1 MLVLITYDVNTETEM
16 GKRCLQKVARICQ
29 NYGQR
34 VQKSVF
40 ECIIDVAQL
49 RQLQAQ
55 LERIIDTETDSIR
68 YYYLGKE
75 WRHRVQHIGA
85 NTALDIGRAYRCT
98 GARNP
103 VQHIGANTALD
114 IEGTI
119 IM

>member
-16 GKRCLQKVARICQ
+16 GKRRLQKVARICQ

-40 ECIIDVAQL
+40 ECIIDVSQL

-85 NTALDIGRAYRCT
+85 NTALDI
-98 GARNP
+98 
-103 VQHIGANTALD
+103 
-114 IEGTI
+114 EGTI